1 MIDYNLEF
9 KQIILTTCL
18 KFSLSNIVGKAS
30 LIRQIFDQLMEDGR
44 ITLTGQNVRRH
55 VEQEHRLEL
64 ELVQTQLLNTVDLTV
79 QEMLR
84 KVGSVIHNL
93 AQVSLSDC

>member
-1 MIDYNLEF
+1 MIDHNREF

-44 ITLTGQNVRRH
+44 ITLTGQYARRH
-55 VEQEHRLEL
+55 VEQEHRLEQ
-64 ELVQTQLLNTVDLTV
+64 ELVQTQPLNTVDLTV
-79 QEMLR
+79 KEMLQ
-84 KVGSVIHNL
+84 KVGTVILRL